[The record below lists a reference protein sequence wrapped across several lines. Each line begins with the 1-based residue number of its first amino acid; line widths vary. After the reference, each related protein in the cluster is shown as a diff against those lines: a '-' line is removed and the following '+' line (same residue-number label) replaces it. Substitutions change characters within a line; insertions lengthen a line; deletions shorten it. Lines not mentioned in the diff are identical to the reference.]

1 MANISS
7 KDIRNI
13 CFLGHGQS
21 GKTSLLEAML
31 YVNKGIDRL
40 GKVPDGNTVGDYDP
54 EEIKRKFSI
63 QASLAPVPYKGRVI
77 NVIDTPGFFDFA
89 GEAKQALRVVG
100 NAIIVINGKS
110 GVESGAE
117 LAWDLA
123 TEAGVPKAFFINRLD
138 EENIKFERI
147 INELTELFGHSVC
160 PLIIPYIEHHRVVA
174 YIDVID
180 SKAFTYD
187 ANGVATPIEFTD
199 EFARIAE
206 IYKPFV
212 YDAIAETDDSLMEKY
227 FAEEPFTQEEIVKG
241 LNAGIISGKISPV
254 FCGSAVN
261 LAGLDFFMDYVTHS
275 FPNPIER
282 KQEITPDGTHIKL
295 EPEGAPTLFVFKTVA
310 DPFVGKMSYFKVVN
324 GILKKDSVLKNVST
338 GQTEKIS
345 HIYVMKGKKQIEV
358 EEMVC
363 GDIGVTTKLVS
374 TNTNDTLSAIEG
386 TPEYKKIQFPEPVYS
401 MAVAPLAKGDEDK
414 ISSGISKLLEED
426 HTIKYYN
433 NPETK
438 QMILTGLGEM
448 HLDVIKT
455 KLKNR
460 FQISV
465 DLIPE
470 KIAYRETIRKSVK
483 VEGKHKKQSGG
494 HGQYGHVK
502 IEFSPGEEEGLVFTE
517 SIFGGSVPKNFHPAV
532 EKGLLESMKKGVLAG
547 YPVVRLKANLFD
559 GSYHDVDSS
568 EMSFKLAANLAFK
581 EGMRSASPVLLEPI
595 GQLNVRIPDSLM
607 GDVFG
612 DITKRRGRVLGTTAD
627 DNKKGYS
634 IVEAEV
640 PKSEMA
646 NYAVNLRA
654 MSQGRASYTFAVTSY
669 SEVPE
674 SVAQKVIEAA
684 KKEME
689 Q

>member
-1 MANISS
+1 MANITSQ
-7 KDIRNI
+7 DIRNI
-13 CFLGHGQS
+13 CLIGHGGS

-31 YVNKGIDRL
+31 YYTKGIDRL
-40 GKVPDGNTVGDYDP
+40 GKVADGNTVSDYDS

-63 QASLAPVPYKGRVI
+63 QASMAPIPYKGRVI
-77 NVIDTPGFFDFA
+77 NCIDTPGYFDFA
-89 GEAKQALRVVG
+89 GEVKQALRVVG
-100 NAIIVINGKS
+100 NAIIVINGKG

-117 LAWDLA
+117 LAWDYA

-138 EENIKFERI
+138 EEGVKFEKI
-147 INELTELFGHSVC
+147 INELKELFGTSVC
-160 PLIIPYIEHHRVVA
+160 PLIIPYIENHKVSS
-174 YIDVID
+174 YIDVIE
-180 SKAFTYD
+180 SKAFKYD
-187 ANGVATPIEFTD
+187 DKGVRTDIEFTD

-212 YDAIAETDDSLMEKY
+212 YDAIAETDDALMEKY
-227 FAEEPFTQEEIVKG
+227 FAEEPFTQEEITKG

-254 FCGSAVN
+254 FCGSAFN
-261 LAGLDFFMDYVTHS
+261 FSGLDYFMDYVTHS

-282 KQEITPDGTHIKL
+282 KKEITPDGTEIKL
-295 EPEGAPTLFVFKTVA
+295 DPNGAPTLFVFKTVA

-324 GILKKDSVLKNVST
+324 GILKKDAVVKNVTT
-338 GQTEKIS
+338 GQSEKIA

-358 EEMVC
+358 DEMVC

-374 TNTNDTLSAIEG
+374 TNTNDTLSAIDG
-386 TPEYKKIQFPEPVYS
+386 TPAYKQIVFPEPALS
-401 MAVAPLAKGDEDK
+401 MALAPKAKGDEDK
-414 ISSGISKLLEED
+414 ISSGITKLLEED
-426 HTIKYYN
+426 RTIKYVN

-448 HLDVIKT
+448 HIDVIKS

-465 DLIPE
+465 DLVEE

-532 EKGLLESMKKGVLAG
+532 EKGLQESMKKGVLAG

-581 EGMRSASPVLLEPI
+581 EGMRQASPVLLEPI
-595 GQLNVRIPDSLM
+595 GVLNVLIPDSLM

-627 DNKKGYS
+627 ESKKGYTT
-634 IVEAEV
+634 VEAEV

-646 NYAVNLRA
+646 NYAVTLRA
-654 MSQGRASYTFAVTSY
+654 LSQGRARYTFNVNSY

-674 SVAQKVIEAA
+674 SVAAKVIENA
-684 KKEME
+684 KKNAEE
-689 Q
+689 

>member
-1 MANISS
+1 MANLTSR
-7 KDIRNI
+7 DIRNI
-13 CFLGHGQS
+13 CLLGHGGS

-31 YVNKGIDRL
+31 YYTKGIDRL
-40 GKVPDGNTVGDYDP
+40 GKIADGNTISDYDP
-54 EEIKRKFSI
+54 EEIKRKFSV
-63 QASLAPVPYKGRVI
+63 QASLAPVPYKGKVI
-77 NVIDTPGFFDFA
+77 NVIDTPGYFDFA
-89 GEAKQALRVVG
+89 AEVKQALRVVG
-100 NAIIVINGKS
+100 NAIILINAKS

-117 LAWDLA
+117 LAWDDA

-138 EENIKFERI
+138 EEGIKFEKL
-147 INELTELFGHSVC
+147 INELKDLFGNSVC
-160 PLIIPYIEHHRVVA
+160 PLIIPYIDNHKVLC
-174 YIDVID
+174 YIDVIE
-180 SKAFTYD
+180 SKAFSYD
-187 ANGVATPIEFTD
+187 KNGARTPMDFTD

-212 YDAIAETDDSLMEKY
+212 YDAIAETDDALMEKY
-227 FAEEPFTQEEIVKG
+227 FAEEPFTQEEITKG

-254 FCGSAVN
+254 FCGSAMN
-261 LAGLDFFMDYVTHS
+261 FAGLDFFMDYVTHS

-282 KQEITPDGTHIKL
+282 KKEITPDGTEIKL
-295 EPEGAPTLFVFKTVA
+295 DPEGPPTLFVFKTVA

-324 GILKKDSVLKNVST
+324 GILKKDSTLRNVTT
-338 GQTEKIS
+338 GQNEKIA

-363 GDIGVTTKLVS
+363 GDIGVTTKLAS

-386 TPEYKKIQFPEPVYS
+386 TPAYKTIEFPRPALS

-414 ISSGISKLLEED
+414 ISSGLTKLLEED
-426 HTIKYYN
+426 RTIQYVN

-448 HLDVIKT
+448 HLDVVKS

-502 IEFSPGEEEGLVFTE
+502 IEFSPGEKEGLEFTE

-532 EKGLLESMKKGVLAG
+532 EKGLLESMSKGVLAG
-547 YPVVRLKANLFD
+547 FPVVRIKANLFD

-581 EGMRSASPVLLEPI
+581 EGMKQASPVLLEPI
-595 GQLNVRIPDSLM
+595 GLLNVYIPDSLM

-627 DNKKGYS
+627 EVKKGYS
-634 IVEAEV
+634 YVEAEV
-640 PKSEMA
+640 PKSEMS
-646 NYAVNLRA
+646 NYAVTLRA
-654 MSQGRASYTFAVTSY
+654 MSQGRARYTFAVNSY

-674 SVAQKVIEAA
+674 SVAQKIIEAA
-684 KKEME
+684 KKNAED
-689 Q
+689 